1 MKKKRAQRNY
11 LDVKREVMKKRI
23 NVLLLAGML
32 ILVCASMTACS
43 GTRESMPQDKAF
55 PAGYRG
61 SSPAVS
67 GASADTVIAKLP
79 YRSFFADKTLCALI
93 DTAVVNN
100 IDLQI
105 ALKNIDYAE
114 QLRNSAKLGILPSLS
129 VGVQDIHNKSSDNGA
144 QKTPQEYIASVSSS
158 WELDIW
164 GKIRSRSQS
173 ALAAYLKTQEA
184 AKAVRTRLVAD
195 VAAGYYNLLMLDA
208 QLALSKKNLALA
220 DTTLKMIQLQYTA
233 GQVSGLAIRQQ
244 EAARQSIAGS
254 IPLIEQNIAL
264 QENAL
269 STLCG
274 RMPGPIRRNQLLFNA
289 KVVDDLSIGI
299 PAAVLQNRPDV
310 RAAEL
315 AVRGASADVD
325 EAGAAFYPSIIVT
338 AQGGVSALKS
348 SDWFNVPGSLFSV
361 LQGSLLQP
369 LFQRGQLKAN
379 YEQSKIK
386 RDQAELSFKQSLLN
400 AVAEVSDALVRLE
413 KIKEQEVIA
422 EERVATLQKAVT
434 NSGMLFQSGL
444 ATYLEVIVVQT
455 NSLGAELNLADLR
468 RQHLA
473 ALAELYRSLGGG
485 WR

>member
-1 MKKKRAQRNY
+1 MKKKR
-11 LDVKREVMKKRI
+11 DVV
-23 NVLLLAGML
+23 VLTGML
-32 ILVCASMTACS
+32 FLVVLSMAGCS
-43 GTRESMPQDKAF
+43 GSRESVQRDGAF
-55 PAGYRG
+55 PASYRG
-61 SSPAVS
+61 TLPVGSVAPV
-67 GASADTVIAKLP
+67 DTVIARLP

-114 QLRNSAKLGILPSLS
+114 QLHNSAKLGALPSLT
-129 VGVQDIHNKSSDNGA
+129 VGVQDIRNTSSYNGV
-144 QKTPQEYIASVSSS
+144 QKTPQEYIASASAS

-173 ALAAYLKTQEA
+173 ALASYLKTQEA

-208 QLALSKKNLALA
+208 QLAVSRKNLALA

-233 GQVSGLAIRQQ
+233 GQVTDLAIRQQ
-244 EAARQSIAGS
+244 GAARELIAGS

-274 RMPGPIRRNQLLFNA
+274 RMPGPIRRNQLLFSE
-289 KVVDDLSIGI
+289 KVVDDLSVGI
-299 PAAVLQNRPDV
+299 PVAVLQNRPDV

-315 AVRGASADVD
+315 AVRGANADLD
-325 EAGAAFYPSIIVT
+325 EAGAMFYPSLIVT

-348 SDWFNVPGSLFSV
+348 SEWFTVPGSLFSV

-379 YEQSKIK
+379 FEQSKIK
-386 RDQAELSFKQSLLN
+386 RDQAELAFKQSMVK
-400 AVAEVSDALVRLE
+400 AVEEVSDALVRLE

-422 EERVATLQKAVT
+422 QERVVTLQKAVAIAGKLFK
-434 NSGMLFQSGL
+434 SGM
-444 ATYLEVIVVQT
+444 ANYLEVIVVQT
-455 NSLGAELNLADLR
+455 NALGAELALADIR

-473 ALAELYRSLGGG
+473 SIAELYRSLGGG